1 MNINFK
7 RKPLNKDM
15 INKTCDVYS
24 SVSQRF
30 VMNAYTKTLVLYH
43 YHIKSTTIVLI
54 LKWY

>member
-7 RKPLNKDM
+7 RKPLNEDM